1 MRRLCIF
8 CGSSPG
14 RNGAYTDAAKRLAQA
29 MAARGIGLV
38 YGGGSVGVM
47 GAVADAMAAAGGEV
61 IGVIPEFLQR
71 REVAHEGVSDL
82 RVVATMHE
90 RKALMA
96 DLSDGFVALPG
107 GIGTME
113 EFFEVWTWTQLGAH
127 AKPCALLNVE
137 GYFDKLLGFL
147 DHMVDE
153 RFLAPMHRGIVFV
166 EEEPETLLDR
176 IGRFAAPDTDK
187 WLDRNKT

>member
-29 MAARGIGLV
+29 MAGRGIGLV

-147 DHMVDE
+147 DHMVEE
-153 RFLAPMHRGIVFV
+153 RFLAPTHRGIVFV
-166 EEEPETLLDR
+166 EQEPETLLDR
-176 IGRFAAPDTDK
+176 IGQFAAPDTDK

>member
-1 MRRLCIF
+1 MRRLCVF

-14 RNGAYTDAAKRLAQA
+14 RNGAYVEAAQRLARA

-127 AKPCALLNVE
+127 GKPCALLNVE
-137 GYFDKLLGFL
+137 GYFDKLLNFL
-147 DHMVDE
+147 DHMVEE
-153 RFLAPMHRGIVFV
+153 RFLAPAHREIVFV
-166 EEEPETLLDR
+166 EHEPEMLLDR
-176 IGRFAAPDTDK
+176 IGRFVAPETDK
-187 WLDRNKT
+187 WLDRDRT